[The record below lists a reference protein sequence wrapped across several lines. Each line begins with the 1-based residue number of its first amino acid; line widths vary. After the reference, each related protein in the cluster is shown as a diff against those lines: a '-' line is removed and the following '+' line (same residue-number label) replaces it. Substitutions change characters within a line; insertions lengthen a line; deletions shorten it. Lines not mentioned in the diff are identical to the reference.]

1 MSMMFGKSRRIF
13 IAGVVGVVLVCCLLM
28 FCNLNRAHGQT
39 DKKKTVT
46 SVYIDEGDSL
56 WSIASEYYTSECGDM
71 KDYIQEISN
80 TNHLNGDT
88 IHAGNYL
95 IIPYYR

>member
-1 MSMMFGKSRRIF
+1 MKNLFNKSRSML
-13 IAGVVGVVLVCCLLM
+13 VLVVMSIVLICCLLM

-46 SVYIDEGDSL
+46 SVYISEGDSL
-56 WSIASEYYTSECGDM
+56 WSIADKFYTSECGDM
-71 KDYIQEISN
+71 NDYIDEIAD

-95 IIPYYR
+95 IVPYYR